1 MNRSLGIRTQLTA
14 GIVLTTLA
22 GIGLIGLLSIR
33 IVENNAVY
41 WRIGEAEK
49 IVRIIRTAV
58 NRPDYRSDD
67 PETFRFAAGALKEI
81 GVSDFR
87 LTDDAGRILASGGAL
102 PADNGEELPSPGL
115 VKVKR
120 VGGKW
125 FQGPGDMLYISAPL
139 DVLGRGKGTV
149 AFTVPLT
156 EIKEDMAVAKKFLL
170 FYALLDSIII
180 IAFGVFFLSRSII
193 TPINKLEEAAKRIAG
208 GMLGERAKVDVD
220 NEVGSLASSFNI
232 MADRLESEI
241 KSLERVNNEL
251 VSTQE
256 ELLRSSTLAAVG
268 RLAAGI
274 AHEIGNP
281 LGAVR
286 GYMDILSSGATDK
299 DEEKEILERA
309 SMEISRIDF
318 IVREFLEISRP
329 SKKTADFVDVNGLL
343 EETVSTVTVHKDL
356 AGIKMDM
363 VLKNDLP
370 RVLIDERKLR
380 QVFVNLLINAA
391 HSMDG
396 KTGPRTITVET
407 AVEKRALE
415 RNLRKRR
422 KDDLLLAASAE
433 ALPLQEYVVIRFTD
447 AGCGISE
454 EDAKRIFD
462 PFFTTKDVGKG
473 TGLGLFVSQ
482 GIIKAYGGEI
492 KLKTEAGVGSTF
504 SVALPSG
511 ETNENTDY

>member
-1 MNRSLGIRTQLTA
+1 MNRSIGIRTQLMA

-22 GIGLIGLLSIR
+22 GIGLIGLLSIK

-49 IVRIIRTAV
+49 VARIIRIAV
-58 NRPDYRSDD
+58 DRDGRGD
-67 PETFRFAAGALKEI
+67 EAVGLRLAQGALKEI
-81 GVSDFR
+81 GVRDFR
-87 LTDDAGRILASGGAL
+87 FTDGAGRILASNGAM
-102 PADNGEELPSPGL
+102 PANNGEPMPSPGL
-115 VKVKR
+115 IR
-120 VGGKW
+120 VSRAGGGW
-125 FQGPGDMLYISAPL
+125 FKGPGDMLFISAPL
-139 DVLGRGKGTV
+139 GDEGRGKGLV
-149 AFTVPLT
+149 EFAVPLA
-156 EIKEDMAVAKKFLL
+156 EIREDTAVARRFLL
-170 FYALLDSIII
+170 LYAFLDSAII

-193 TPINKLEEAAKRIAG
+193 TPINKLEEAAERIAG
-208 GMLGERAKVDVD
+208 GKLGERADVAVD
-220 NEVGSLASSFNI
+220 NEVGSLASSFNT

-268 RLAAGI
+268 SLAAGI

-286 GYMDILSSGATDK
+286 GYLDILSSGAADK

-309 SMEISRIDF
+309 SREISRIDF

-329 SKKTADFVDVNGLL
+329 SKKKADHVDVNALI
-343 EETVSTVTVHKDL
+343 EETVSTLTVHKDL
-356 AGIKMDM
+356 SGIKMDM
-363 VLKNDLP
+363 LLKKDLP

-391 HSMDG
+391 HSMENKEG
-396 KTGPRTITVET
+396 LMIITIETV
-407 AVEKRALE
+407 VEKRAVE
-415 RNLRKRR
+415 RGRRKRR
-422 KDDLLLAASAE
+422 KDDPVMGKFSE
-433 ALPLQEYVVIRFTD
+433 ATPAHEYVVISFTD
-447 AGCGISE
+447 TGRGISE
-454 EDAKRIFD
+454 EDAGKVFD

-511 ETNENTDY
+511 ETNENTDN

>member
-1 MNRSLGIRTQLTA
+1 MDRSIGIRTQLTA

-22 GIGLIGLLSIR
+22 GIGLIGLLSIK

-49 IVRIIRTAV
+49 AARIIRIAV
-58 NRPDYRSDD
+58 NMDYRGD
-67 PETFRFAAGALKEI
+67 ETAGLRLAAGALKEI
-81 GVSDFR
+81 GVRDFR
-87 LTDDAGRILASGGAL
+87 FTDGAGRILAGNGAM
-102 PADNGEELPSPGL
+102 PANNGEEMPSPGL
-115 VKVKR
+115 IKVSR
-120 VGGKW
+120 VGGGW
-125 FQGPGDMLYISAPL
+125 FKGPGDMLLVSAPL
-139 DVLGRGKGTV
+139 DEAGKGKGIV
-149 AFTVPLT
+149 EFAVPLV
-156 EIKEDMAVAKKFLL
+156 EIKEDTAVARRFLL
-170 FYALLDSIII
+170 FYALLDSAII

-208 GMLGERAKVDVD
+208 GKLGERADVAVD
-220 NEVGSLASSFNI
+220 NEVGSLASSFNT

-286 GYMDILSSGATDK
+286 GYLDILSAGAADK

-309 SMEISRIDF
+309 SREISRIDF

-329 SKKTADFVDVNGLL
+329 SKRNAELVEVNELI

-356 AGIKMDM
+356 NGVKTDM
-363 VLKNDLP
+363 LLKKDLP

-380 QVFVNLLINAA
+380 QVFVNLFINAA
-391 HSMDG
+391 HSMDN
-396 KTGPRTITVET
+396 KSGPRTITVET
-407 AVEKRALE
+407 VVEKRAVE
-415 RNLRKRR
+415 RARRKRR
-422 KDDLLLAASAE
+422 KDDPVMDAPSE
-433 ALPLQEYVVIRFTD
+433 APPLQEYVVISVTD
-447 AGCGISE
+447 TGCGISE
-454 EDAKRIFD
+454 EDAGKIFD

-504 SVALPSG
+504 SVVLPSG
-511 ETNENTDY
+511 ETNENIDN

>member
-1 MNRSLGIRTQLTA
+1 MNRSIGIRTQLIA

-22 GIGLIGLLSIR
+22 GIGLIGLLSIK

-41 WRIGEAEK
+41 WRIGEAENVAR
-49 IVRIIRTAV
+49 IVRTAV
-58 NRPDYRSDD
+58 NGDYRGD
-67 PETFRFAAGALKEI
+67 EVAGLRLAEGALSEI
-81 GVSDFR
+81 GVRDFR
-87 LTDDAGRILASGGAL
+87 FTDGEGRILSSGGAM
-102 PADNGEELPSPGL
+102 PANNGEGMPSPGL
-115 VKVKR
+115 IKVSR
-120 VGGKW
+120 IGGGW
-125 FQGPGDMLYISAPL
+125 FKGPGDMLLIAAPL
-139 DVLGRGKGTV
+139 GDVGSKKGLV
-149 AFTVPLT
+149 EFAVPLI
-156 EIKEDMAVAKKFLL
+156 EIKEDTAVARRFLL
-170 FYALLDSIII
+170 FYAFLDSAII

-208 GMLGERAKVDVD
+208 GNLGERADVAVD
-220 NEVGSLASSFNI
+220 NEVGSLASSFNT

-286 GYMDILSSGATDK
+286 GYLDILSSGAADK
-299 DEEKEILERA
+299 DEENEILERA
-309 SMEISRIDF
+309 SKEISRIDF

-329 SKKTADFVDVNGLL
+329 SRKKADLVDVNALI

-356 AGIKMDM
+356 TGIETAML
-363 VLKNDLP
+363 LKKDLP

-391 HSMDG
+391 HSMDN
-396 KTGPRTITVET
+396 TEGPRTITIET
-407 AVEKRALE
+407 AAVKRAFE
-415 RNLRKRR
+415 RARRKRR
-422 KDDLLLAASAE
+422 KDDPVMGAYHE
-433 ALPLQEYVVIRFTD
+433 APPPAQEYVLISFTD
-447 AGCGISE
+447 TGCGISE
-454 EDAKRIFD
+454 DDAGKIFD

-473 TGLGLFVSQ
+473 TGLGLFVCQ

-511 ETNENTDY
+511 ETNENTDN